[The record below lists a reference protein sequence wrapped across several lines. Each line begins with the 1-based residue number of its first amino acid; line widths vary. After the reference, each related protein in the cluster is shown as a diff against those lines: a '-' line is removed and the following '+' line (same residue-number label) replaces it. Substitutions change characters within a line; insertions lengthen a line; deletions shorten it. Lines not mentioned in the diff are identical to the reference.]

1 MSHRKLGKP
10 GAVLPRSPSQGN
22 HPVKRSTLRY
32 SLPLV
37 WIAMPAG
44 KPSSQPSSNHAGS
57 DHSHSK
63 SRTKTSRPRRHS
75 HGKLTPHDHSD
86 ASNLKIPKHAI
97 FTADDSEGHELKD
110 DQGRGLYRLDEG
122 SQIWRT
128 FDGTVIYWEVHQLT
142 YKELSEAIW
151 NWAER
156 GLEPTQKL
164 YIASLRPPHG
174 GHRSGL
180 LDFFCSHRQKLVRDH
195 IQRIYSDL
203 YLILRTWT
211 ELKDYLEQLN
221 DKNAVQESSQ
231 TLKKI
236 ENRLTF
242 HLMVALREYC
252 GLPLDPKHPDKPSWP
267 VSSGLD
273 EKQETIRL
281 KSAALISSTKDNS
294 GSADSSSNIS
304 ENSKT
309 SRGRS
314 TPRRQDSETKALC
327 CHCHQILDED
337 KKTDREVIQ
346 SKDNANLL
354 SLPRP
359 YKSPSS
365 SSTHDHEKS
374 ESSRTHSDTSRS
386 SSRNNK
392 SDTERRSHSRSR
404 KENQRTRSKSKTRK
418 ESEHKS
424 REHKSPDQAQ
434 VHKGKHSGS
443 GPSTQGLQQPHTSKV
458 TRTRRHSNDHNV
470 KGKKKSHDDDHESS
484 DDSSLISF
492 DSTQFSN
499 TLGMIFHHCSMNEE
513 HK

>member
-1 MSHRKLGKP
+1 M
-10 GAVLPRSPSQGN
+10 
-22 HPVKRSTLRY
+22 Y
-32 SLPLV
+32 F

-337 KKTDREVIQ
+337 KKTDHEVYQ
-346 SKDNANLL
+346 SKDNATCYLYPGHTNHHHHHPLMIMRKANLRGLTLILQDLQVVIINRIL
-354 SLPRP
+354 SGEVILEVA
-359 YKSPSS
+359 K
-365 SSTHDHEKS
+365 
-374 ESSRTHSDTSRS
+374 
-386 SSRNNK
+386 
-392 SDTERRSHSRSR
+392 
-404 KENQRTRSKSKTRK
+404 KTNEPE

-499 TLGMIFHHCSMNEE
+499 TLGMIFHHCS
-513 HK
+513 

>member
-1 MSHRKLGKP
+1 MG
-10 GAVLPRSPSQGN
+10 
-22 HPVKRSTLRY
+22 
-32 SLPLV
+32 SLL
-37 WIAMPAG
+37 
-44 KPSSQPSSNHAGS
+44 
-57 DHSHSK
+57 
-63 SRTKTSRPRRHS
+63 
-75 HGKLTPHDHSD
+75 PHDHSD

-97 FTADDSEGHELKD
+97 FTADDSKGHDLKD

-180 LDFFCSHRQKLVRDH
+180 LDFFCFSSSEAYSENLQAQGLSRATQRQKR
-195 IQRIYSDL
+195 
-203 YLILRTWT
+203 RTR
-211 ELKDYLEQLN
+211 
-221 DKNAVQESSQ
+221 SSQ

-309 SRGRS
+309 SRGSS

-327 CHCHQILDED
+327 CHCHQILDEN
-337 KKTDREVIQ
+337 KTTDHEVVQ

-392 SDTERRSHSRSR
+392 SDTERRSHSRVAKKINEPEVNLKLER
-404 KENQRTRSKSKTRK
+404 RVNINRGNINHPIKLKFMK
-418 ESEHKS
+418 ESILDLDLLLRACSNPTPRKS
-424 REHKSPDQAQ
+424 LVKTHLNS
-434 VHKGKHSGS
+434 VFC
-443 GPSTQGLQQPHTSKV
+443 LLMLIPHPH
-458 TRTRRHSNDHNV
+458 RTRRHSHDHNV
-470 KGKKKSHDDDHESS
+470 KGKKKNHDDDHESS

-499 TLGMIFHHCSMNEE
+499 TLGMIFHHCS
-513 HK
+513 